1 MAETRL
7 SDPVTNFRFQVTSS
21 RCRAGFSKISGI
33 KEESDVIE
41 YREGTDSAYLQKFPG
56 MRKYPEMSFERGLTR
71 EGMAMVE
78 WRRAVIREQAYKER
92 LEVSIQTAPG
102 VIARS
107 VILPKSWPSALEI
120 SDLDAKA
127 SEIAVESMTIQHE
140 GPFDTSS
147 NPSIFGTF

>member
-56 MRKYPEMSFERGLTR
+56 MRKYPEMTFERGLTR
-71 EGMAMVE
+71 ESMALVE

-92 LEVSIQTAPG
+92 LEINVQTAPG
-102 VIARS
+102 LTART
-107 VILPKSWPSALEI
+107 VLLPKSWPSALEI
-120 SDLDAKA
+120 ADLDAKA
-127 SEIAVESMTIQHE
+127 SEVAIESMTLQHE
-140 GPFDTSS
+140 GLSDKAAL
-147 NPSIFGTF
+147 PSIFIQT